1 MSKKAK
7 KNLARLGIAQELLKR
22 KQPPKISAPD
32 MLEGIES
39 KNKALFSYGIQRG
52 KMFPMPGGSIQ
63 KAVKEKS
70 KKDVRVKAKAGI
82 FVTCPSKREIKNKKT
97 RLT

>member
-1 MSKKAK
+1 M
-7 KNLARLGIAQELLKR
+7 LTEAQKLLKR

-32 MLEGIES
+32 MLAGIETRNR
-39 KNKALFSYGIQRG
+39 KILLYDIQKG
-52 KMFPMPGGSIQ
+52 QMFPMPGGSIQ

-70 KKDVRVKAKAGI
+70 KKDVRVKAKAGT